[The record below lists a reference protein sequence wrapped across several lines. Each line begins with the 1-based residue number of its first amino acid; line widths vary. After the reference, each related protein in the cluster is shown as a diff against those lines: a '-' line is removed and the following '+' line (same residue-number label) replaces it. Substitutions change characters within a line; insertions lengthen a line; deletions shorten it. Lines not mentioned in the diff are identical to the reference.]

1 MCFLRYWSEICT
13 ARFLECFLKVK
24 LMHFWKDKWCPNDRL
39 APKEVKCP
47 KVRKKS
53 GLFPR
58 ILKWLPLIM
67 SKLYLFMTQDKR
79 HLKLGI
85 DWYQIWIETWLKMGH
100 FVSSLQEVS
109 HKRAVKFFCCSCQD
123 LHLGWPFLTGF
134 QSNFQA
140 DTSFISLQRKILA
153 IVTLPKAISKT
164 TRRGEA
170 T

>member
-1 MCFLRYWSEICT
+1 MPQSQEEIR
-13 ARFLECFLKVK
+13 AL
-24 LMHFWKDKWCPNDRL
+24 
-39 APKEVKCP
+39 
-47 KVRKKS
+47 
-53 GLFPR
+53 PR

-67 SKLYLFMTQDKR
+67 SKLYLFMTQDKT
-79 HLKLGI
+79 HLEIGI
-85 DWYQIWIETWLKMGH
+85 DRYWICIETWLAMRH

-109 HKRAVKFFCCSCQD
+109 HKQAVKFFCCSCQD

-140 DTSFISLQRKILA
+140 DTSFISLERKILA